1 MSVWDL
7 YQQRTNVRGDTK
19 RMTQYNREV
28 RTLRNKLPDN
38 LSYQTV
44 DIYDITHGY
53 NICDREPLQQELA
66 IINSDNLNEKMIY
79 SMPEQDIVH
88 GGLVHWMDN
97 YWLITERDANTN
109 IYARAKM
116 IQCNHLLRW
125 VSDEDEII
133 EQWCIVEDGTKY
145 LTGEYEDRH
154 FVVTRGDSRIY
165 LTIARNDE
173 TKKLNRENR
182 FLIDDPDSPIQ
193 IAYALTKPLK
203 LGGTYNGSGVF
214 KFVLQEVQT
223 TDNDNIERRIADY
236 YKHFNREEDYPTNEP
251 KPDIGG
257 KKVWL

>member
-44 DIYDITHGY
+44 DIYDIAHGY

-116 IQCNHLLRW
+116 VQCNHLLRW

-133 EQWCIVEDGTKY
+133 EQWCIVEDGTKLKHIDMCNSLVY
-145 LTGEYEDRH
+145 RKRYAKRIPLIAGNPLEPYSLQ
-154 FVVTRGDSRIY
+154 RG
-165 LTIARNDE
+165 LE
-173 TKKLNRENR
+173 TKA
-182 FLIDDPDSPIQ
+182 SA
-193 IAYALTKPLK
+193 IA
-203 LGGTYNGSGVF
+203 
-214 KFVLQEVQT
+214 
-223 TDNDNIERRIADY
+223 
-236 YKHFNREEDYPTNEP
+236 
-251 KPDIGG
+251 
-257 KKVWL
+257 